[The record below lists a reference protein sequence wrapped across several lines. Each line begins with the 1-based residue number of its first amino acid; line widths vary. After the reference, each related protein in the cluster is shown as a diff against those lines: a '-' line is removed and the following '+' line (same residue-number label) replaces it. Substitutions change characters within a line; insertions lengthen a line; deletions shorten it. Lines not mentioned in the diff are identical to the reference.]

1 MERDR
6 QLISK
11 IKEHTQK
18 VQERKSRPR
27 GNPQMEK
34 DMAQKDLVEVRKKTK
49 VLGPHFTKLF
59 ISEKGQFLL

>member
-34 DMAQKDLVEVRKKTK
+34 EMAQKDLVEVRKKTK
-49 VLGPHFTKLF
+49 VLGQK
-59 ISEKGQFLL
+59 SEKIYFLSY

>member
-34 DMAQKDLVEVRKKTK
+34 EMAQKDLVEVRKKTK
-49 VLGPHFTKLF
+49 VLGQK
-59 ISEKGQFLL
+59 SEKIHFLSY